1 MILTAFGSLIRNV
14 FLEDLMKSPREQEIM
29 VLALEFGY
37 LPGEVMASHRTDFLT
52 FSHQPKNGGD
62 FGGWFFWPKLFWRFF
77 FFPNSMLWGTSG
89 LVGWLVPEPGFWVA
103 KVRTVSEV
111 AGRFGALGIWKDGQL
126 RRFGSIGSFRRIARF
141 QGIPRL
147 RMDLFGLAKAGG
159 GAGRPHNSYLSGWKK
174 LVASS
179 TKWILFELVG
189 FWRQAT
195 DAPYSCKTATTN
207 IWAEYLSEKG
217 GWGCN

>member
-37 LPGEVMASHRTDFLT
+37 LPGEVMASHRTDIFWHFHTNQKMGATL
-52 FSHQPKNGGD
+52 GD
-62 FGGWFFWPKLFWRFF
+62 VFFDLSFFEGF

-111 AGRFGALGIWKDGQL
+111 AGRFGALGIWKDGRL
-126 RRFGSIGSFRRIARF
+126 LRFGSIGRFRRIARF

-147 RMDLFGLAKAGG
+147 RMDLFGLAKGG
-159 GAGRPHNSYLSGWKK
+159 GGRSAPKFVSQWMKE
-174 LVASS
+174 AS
-179 TKWILFELVG
+179 
-189 FWRQAT
+189 
-195 DAPYSCKTATTN
+195 C
-207 IWAEYLSEKG
+207 
-217 GWGCN
+217 